1 MICDVCLFAYWP
13 NELDVV
19 LQVKL
24 SAAIDESEY
33 SAALEELSSVSI
45 MSSFMNASLL
55 LTSLSEYNG
64 ATRSQIWPYIDLL
77 KDSTS
82 ALSTRLQRL
91 EMIGVVLV
99 SIQSM
104 VDKLQAQAAKAAT
117 VSPEAFK
124 VTSGSSVQFLV
135 RHYSNVLSPQLGQAR
150 DIHVARRIVTTAVA
164 ISQTAGGMSQTSP
177 EIEPDPHLPSTTAG
191 VNQDL
196 QDPFAVDELSL
207 ESARSSSSQAGGY
220 FVDPSVIIIPSGSV
234 SSAAIPLRLNAAGRH
249 EQQVRFVMCF
259 V

>member
-1 MICDVCLFAYWP
+1 M
-13 NELDVV
+13 

-24 SAAIDESEY
+24 TAAIDESEY

-55 LTSLSEYNG
+55 LASLSEYNG
-64 ATRSQIWPYIDLL
+64 ATRSKMWPYIDLL

-104 VDKLQAQAAKAAT
+104 VEKLQAHTDKAAT
-117 VSPEAFK
+117 SAPEVFN
-124 VTSGSSVQFLV
+124 VTSGSSVQFMA
-135 RHYSNVLSPQLGQAR
+135 RHYSDVMSPQLGQAR
-150 DIHVARRIVTTAVA
+150 DVHMARRIVSTALA
-164 ISQTAGGMSQTSP
+164 ISQTTVGSSQITP
-177 EIEPDPHLPSTTAG
+177 DTEPDPHPFSPAVEVT
-191 VNQDL
+191 QDAH
-196 QDPFAVDELSL
+196 DPFAVDELCL

-220 FVDPSVIIIPSGSV
+220 FVDPSVIVIPSGSV

-249 EQQVRFVMCF
+249 EQQVRPVPCF
-259 V
+259 AANDTTAFLKF